1 MPNSDSREVC
11 DAFPESC
18 HLADCGLAGDGGTPT
33 GLRWRP
39 VTDADPGRVA
49 GTINGHTRGAHTD
62 IGLSDGHASA
72 TNRYAGTADGH
83 AGAADRYASST
94 DGHAGAAHGDIGSP
108 NGHAGTA
115 ACHADAAAVAHR
127 HA

>member
-1 MPNSDSREVC
+1 
-11 DAFPESC
+11 
-18 HLADCGLAGDGGTPT
+18 
-33 GLRWRP
+33 

-49 GTINGHTRGAHTD
+49 GTINGHTRGTHTD

-72 TNRYAGTADGH
+72 TNRYTGGAD

-94 DGHAGAAHGDIGSP
+94 YGHGGAAHGDIGSP
-108 NGHAGTA
+108 KGHASAA
-115 ACHADAAAVAHR
+115 ACHADAAADAHR